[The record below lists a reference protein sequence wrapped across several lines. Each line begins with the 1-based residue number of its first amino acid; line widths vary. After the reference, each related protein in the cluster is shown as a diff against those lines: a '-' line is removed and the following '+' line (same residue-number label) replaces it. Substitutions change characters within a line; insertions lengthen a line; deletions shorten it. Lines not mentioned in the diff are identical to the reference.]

1 MNIAII
7 GYGKMGHI
15 IEQVALQRR
24 HTVVCII
31 DKDNVSDF
39 HSAAFR
45 AAEVAI
51 EFSTPQTAE
60 SNIRAAWKEGIPVVC
75 GTTGWN
81 ITKLKQEIC
90 EQQDSCLPTTCPT
103 QQNGLLWSSNFSIG
117 VNLFFAVNQRL
128 AHLMSNN
135 PQYNPS
141 LTEIHHIHK
150 LDAPSGTAKTI
161 AGQIAF
167 ALGCNA
173 DNIPIQSIREGETPG
188 THSVIWNSEDDEI
201 QITHI
206 AHSRKGFATGAVLA
220 AEWMKGKNG
229 YHDFNEVLGL

>member
-24 HTVVCII
+24 HTIVCII

-45 AAEVAI
+45 SAEVAI

-60 SNIRAAWKEGIPVVC
+60 SNIRAAWAEGIPVVC

-81 ITKLKQEIC
+81 ITKLQQEIY
-90 EQQDSCLPTTCPT
+90 EQQDSCQPATCPT

-128 AHLMSNN
+128 AHLMSNY

-150 LDAPSGTAKTI
+150 LDAPSGTAQTI

-167 ALGCNA
+167 ALGSNA
-173 DNIPIQSIREGETPG
+173 DTIPIQSVREGEVPG

-201 QITHI
+201 QITHT
-206 AHSRKGFATGAVLA
+206 AHSRNGFATGAVLA

-229 YHDFNEVLGL
+229 YHNFNEVLGL